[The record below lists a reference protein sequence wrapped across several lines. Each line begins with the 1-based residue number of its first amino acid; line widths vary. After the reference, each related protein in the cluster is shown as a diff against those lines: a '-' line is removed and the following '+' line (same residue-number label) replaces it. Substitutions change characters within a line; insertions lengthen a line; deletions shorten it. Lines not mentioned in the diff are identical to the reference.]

1 MHVHLSATVLGS
13 IRFFIDWLQQ
23 HFVFTEVQ
31 KEHHTDHRVSS
42 ERKRVIIMPH
52 FILFPL

>member
-1 MHVHLSATVLGS
+1 MYVHISATA

-31 KEHHTDHRVSS
+31 KEHHTDHRMSS